1 MKRRLLSL
9 FAQVLFV
16 SLLMG
21 SITKTNAQ
29 QPYRAVVFSPSGG
42 LTIEARYLAMTLAG
56 IVNRDSARLY
66 LRNVYENWA
75 YNQTDEQF
83 EALYKSRGNVV
94 FEEITTVA
102 ALVNRFR
109 PFINGAITYD
119 LSKII
124 ANHPTEKVH
133 WQAEYAGTLGGLTNR
148 LPCTPDMAT
157 TLGLSVNNT
166 VVVSDAFDG
175 DSPVTVSGR
184 IEAGNAWNNA
194 SASNDVNYR
203 TLLTW
208 AVTTILPRCNPK
220 KYYCRALCDLTVQH
234 RMFQTNLSGPD
245 DLDFSQLASWKT
257 DILESILTYLHSK
270 NYNGLFRIYGWVWPE
285 PIVQWFASFGA
296 TFQPVLLGNLSFHGT
311 FPVPASTYNRPSLVQ
326 DYASVVLDRSK
337 HYVVVIGTE
346 GDSGNWCI
354 GFQSGA
360 WLSAKRGTVP
370 VTWGLNLTLMD
381 DCPFVANYYME
392 TATANDGFMAVLSPL
407 GYTYTDMIPAESRA
421 AAVAESQRLMS
432 KFKVNDIYAY
442 KHYAPTTSFSFRG
455 VPLSNNYNMTKLS
468 RFNRDAG
475 VPGATYLF
483 EQTLP
488 FQVPYTSP
496 ESQLF
501 FNQARVGD
509 TNPTFY
515 GTTSSNQG
523 MADRILGLLRPRTT
537 PSFLI
542 GGYQRLRQ
550 DDFANRISP
559 GNADMSLA
567 MLEDVIRR
575 VKADPAI
582 GSKVEFVTIEKM
594 TGLMRRFQG
603 LTPAPQ
609 PARAFE
615 TLWERTARTN
625 TTPAWLSTR
634 NNTERGIAYSN
645 EVLYVVS
652 RSAQTTVRMLNWRT
666 GADVGQ
672 LSTTGISGGTFDLND
687 VETSWDGKILA
698 ANLTANAQQSAF
710 KVYFWNANGAAPT
723 LAISYTGAA
732 LRLGDGLS
740 VIGSVAAR
748 TAIVVAAASQSN
760 KIFRWSMNADGT
772 FNQTPTVITVQGRTS
787 LGTLTEAT
795 PLGLGS
801 EGYLLSGY
809 GIQPIQVSAA
819 GVVVATA
826 PPTVVTMQ
834 NGAITAWATT
844 NRWVGLFE
852 SKPTGLTNQALLF
865 KSGAAGL
872 GSTTVGDVY
881 GATPSLGSNPNL
893 NRTGDICYRA
903 DANGN
908 YVFFVLGTNNGIGAY
923 WAKSGTD
930 IHRGLPLSAVNA
942 REAAP
947 EAQTELVDGY
957 DLSTNIPNP
966 FSTISVVQFSIPT
979 ATTVDITLLDA
990 AGRRVKTLH
999 GGFTPAGT
1007 HTVEVDGTLLP
1018 SGTYLCTM
1026 QADGFQKTIRMIRN

>member
-1 MKRRLLSL
+1 MKKQLLSL
-9 FAQVLFV
+9 AAQLLFLG
-16 SLLMG
+16 LLM
-21 SITKTNAQ
+21 SNPAYAQ
-29 QPYRAVVFSPSGG
+29 QPYRAVVFTPSGG
-42 LTIEARYLAMTLAG
+42 LTPEAKYLAVTLAG

-66 LRNVYENWA
+66 LRNVYENWS

-83 EALYKSRGNVV
+83 EALYESRGNVV

-119 LSKII
+119 LTKTI
-124 ANHPTEKVH
+124 ANYPNDKVY
-133 WQAEYAGTLGGLTNR
+133 WQAEYAGTLGGLTDR
-148 LPCTPDMAT
+148 LPCTPAT
-157 TLGLSVNNT
+157 ATALGLSIDNT
-166 VVVSDAFDG
+166 VLVTDAFDG

-184 IEAGNAWNNA
+184 IETGNAWNNG
-194 SASNDVNYR
+194 SVSNDVNYR

-220 KYYCRALCDLTVQH
+220 KYYCRELCDLAVQH
-234 RMFQTNLSGPD
+234 RMFQTNVSGPD
-245 DLDFSQLASWKT
+245 ALDFNQLVSWKA
-257 DILESILTYLHSK
+257 DILEDILTYLHNK
-270 NYNGLFRIYGWVWPE
+270 NYNNLFRIYGWVWPE

-296 TFQPVLLGNLSFHGT
+296 TFQPVLMGNLSFHGT
-311 FPVPASTYNRPSLVQ
+311 FPVPPSTYDRPSLIE
-326 DYASVVLDRSK
+326 DYMSVVLDRSK

-346 GDSGNWCI
+346 GDSGNWSV

-381 DCPFVANYYME
+381 DYPFVANYYME

-407 GYTYTDMIPAESRA
+407 GYTYTDMMPPESRA

-455 VPLSNNYNMTKLS
+455 VPISNNYDMTKLS
-468 RFNRDAG
+468 RFNRDAD
-475 VPGATYLF
+475 VPGITYLF
-483 EQTLP
+483 EPTLA
-488 FQVPYTSP
+488 FQAPYTSP

-501 FNQARVGD
+501 FNHARMGD
-509 TNPTFY
+509 SNPTFY
-515 GTTSSNQG
+515 GNTTSNQG

-537 PSFLI
+537 PSFLV
-542 GGYQRLRQ
+542 GGYQRMRQ

-575 VKADPAI
+575 VKADPTI

-594 TGLMRRFQG
+594 TGLIKKFQ
-603 LTPAPQ
+603 TPTQ
-609 PARAFE
+609 PTGPFE
-615 TLWERTARTN
+615 TLWERTARTS
-625 TTPAWLSTR
+625 TTPSWLSTTG
-634 NNTERGIAYSN
+634 NTERGIAYSN
-645 EVLYVVS
+645 DALYVVS
-652 RSAQTTVRMLNWRT
+652 RSAQTTVRMLDWRT
-666 GADVGQ
+666 GTDVGQ
-672 LSTTGISGGTFDLND
+672 LSTAGISGGTFALND
-687 VETSWDGKILA
+687 VETSWDGKVLA
-698 ANLTANAQQSAF
+698 ANLTVNAQQSAF
-710 KVYFWNANGAAPT
+710 KVYLWNTNEAAPT

-740 VIGSVAAR
+740 VIGSVTAR

-760 KIFRWSMNADGT
+760 KILRWSMNSNGT
-772 FNQTPTVITVQGRTS
+772 FNQTPTVITVQGRTN
-787 LGTLTEAT
+787 LGTLVEAT
-795 PLGLGS
+795 PLGLAN

-809 GIQPIQVSAA
+809 GIQPIQVSTT
-819 GVVVATA
+819 GVVRSTA
-826 PPTVVTMQ
+826 PTAVTTSQ
-834 NGAITAWATT
+834 NGAIATWATA

-852 SKPTGLTNQALLF
+852 SKWTGPTNQALIF

-872 GSTTVGDVY
+872 GSTTVSDIY
-881 GATPSLGSNPNL
+881 GVTPSLGSNVNL

-930 IHRGLPLSAVNA
+930 IHKGLPLSAVNA
-942 REAAP
+942 REAAL
-947 EAQTELVDGY
+947 EIQTETADAY
-957 DLSTNIPNP
+957 ELSTNIPNP
-966 FSTISVVQFSIPT
+966 FIAKSVVKFSIPT
-979 ATTVDITLLDA
+979 ATNVDITLLDVAGRQVQILHRGFTA
-990 AGRRVKTLH
+990 AGS
-999 GGFTPAGT
+999 
-1007 HTVEVDGTLLP
+1007 HTIEVDGSLLP
-1018 SGTYLCTM
+1018 SGIYLCTM
-1026 QADGFQKTIRMIRN
+1026 QADGFQKTIRMVRN